1 MKKRFSQW
9 ILYLALVL
17 LYLLHND
24 LWFWNTPQLVL
35 GLPIGLLYHI
45 SFCVV
50 ASIVMILLV
59 NYAWP
64 HHLKTEDPVESE

>member
-1 MKKRFSQW
+1 MKESFSRW
-9 ILYLALVL
+9 MLYLALVL

-24 LWFWNTPQLVL
+24 LWLWNASQLVW

-50 ASIVMILLV
+50 ASIIMILLV

-64 HHLKTEDPVESE
+64 RHLKPEDDS

>member
-64 HHLKTEDPVESE
+64 HHLKTEDAVESE

>member
-1 MKKRFSQW
+1 MKNRLSQW

-24 LWFWNTPQLVL
+24 LWFWNAPQLVL

>member
-1 MKKRFSQW
+1 MKKRFPRW

-24 LWFWNTPQLVL
+24 LWFWNASQLVL

-50 ASIVMILLV
+50 ASIVMVLLV
-59 NYAWP
+59 YQTA
-64 HHLKTEDPVESE
+64 KEGAK